1 MDEPIPL
8 LGNSR
13 RSWLGPGQLVG
24 WSTALLLA
32 GCTMGPDFGTPP
44 APNVLGYTAD
54 KLSGTTS
61 VSGIAGGQAQQFAY
75 GHDVDAAWWTLFGSK
90 QINAFVDEAIRNHP
104 DVAAAQ
110 YALRA
115 ARESALAEQGGLFPQ
130 VSTSNS
136 ATREGSAASGST
148 PSSVYNLYDASVSVS
163 YSLDLFGGER
173 RQIEEKWAEADYQQ
187 FELEATYLSL
197 TANVVNA
204 ALTEASLKAQIKATE
219 DIIRLQRDQLTRIRQ
234 QFNLGAKPNS
244 DVLSQQSTLAQTEAD
259 LPPLQKQLA
268 QERNALM
275 VYLGRLPSQ
284 DRGESVE
291 LSSLR
296 LPRSLPV
303 SLPSNLVRQRPDIKA
318 AEASLHE
325 ATASVGVSIANLLPQ
340 VSLSGSAST
349 SAAKTSSLFS
359 SDALGWS
366 VAASVSQ
373 KLLDGGSLFHKK
385 EASVAQYEQSLAL
398 YKSTVNSA
406 FQDVANA
413 LRAVQFDAKT
423 LQAQSASEKAA
434 RDSLAMAQEQYKTGA
449 VDYPTVS
456 NAQQTYQNAVIARV
470 KAQATR
476 YTDTV
481 ALYQALGGG
490 WWNRN
495 DQTDQSQPRTKPGYF
510 AGPDAVASIQ
520 TTNNAQNQKEQAR

>member
-1 MDEPIPL
+1 MPL
-8 LGNSR
+8 LEKLRESGPELR
-13 RSWLGPGQLVG
+13 CLLSWT
-24 WSTALLLA
+24 TALLLA
-32 GCTMGPDFGTPP
+32 GCTVGPDFNVPS
-44 APNVLGYTAD
+44 APNALGYTAD
-54 KLSGTTS
+54 KLGATAA
-61 VSGIAGGQAQQFAY
+61 VSGITGGQPQQFIY
-75 GHDVDAAWWTLFGSK
+75 GRDIDAAWWTLFGSK
-90 QINAFVDEAIRNHP
+90 QINAFVEEAIHNHP

-115 ARESALAEQGGLFPQ
+115 ARETALSEQGSLFPQ
-130 VSTSNS
+130 VSTNSS

-148 PSSVYNLYDASVSVS
+148 PSSVYNLYNASVSVS
-163 YSLDLFGGER
+163 YALDLFGGER
-173 RQIEEKWAEADYQQ
+173 RQVEAKWAAADYQR
-187 FELEATYLSL
+187 FELEATYLAL

-204 ALTEASLKAQIKATE
+204 ALTEASLTAQIKATE
-219 DIIRLQRDQLTRIRQ
+219 DIIRLQSDQLTRIQRQ
-234 QFNLGAKPNS
+234 FSLGAIPNS
-244 DVLSQQSTLAQTEAD
+244 DVLAQQSTLAQTEAE

-275 VYLGRLPSQ
+275 AYLGRLPSQ

-291 LSSLR
+291 LSSLK
-296 LPRSLPV
+296 LPASLPV

-340 VSLSGSAST
+340 VSLSAGAST
-349 SAAKTSSLFS
+349 SAAKTNSLFS

-373 KLLDGGSLFHKK
+373 KLLDGGSLYHQK

-406 FQDVANA
+406 FEDVANA

-434 RDSLAMAQEQYKTGA
+434 RNSLAMAQEQYKTGA

-456 NAQQTYQNAVIARV
+456 NAQQSYQNAVIARV

-490 WWNRN
+490 WWNRT
-495 DQTDQSQPRTKPGYF
+495 DQTDQSQPRTSPGYF
-510 AGPDAVASIQ
+510 SGPNAAAGIQ
-520 TTNNAQNQKEQAR
+520 TANNAQNQKEQAQ

>member
-1 MDEPIPL
+1 MDGSNPLPI
-8 LGNSR
+8 NR
-13 RSWLGPGQLVG
+13 RKRRIGRRHVQSCL
-24 WSTALLLA
+24 TACLLA
-32 GCTMGPDFGTPP
+32 GCTLGPDFQAPS

-54 KLSGTTS
+54 QLNGTVS
-61 VSGIAGGQAQQFAY
+61 VGVIAGGRSQQFAY
-75 GHDVDAAWWTLFGSK
+75 GRDVDAAWWTLFGSK
-90 QINAFVDEAIRNHP
+90 QINVFVDEAIHNHP

-115 ARESALAEQGGLFPQ
+115 ARETALAEGGSLFPQ
-130 VSTSNS
+130 LSTTSS
-136 ATREGSAASGST
+136 GTREASGSSGGS
-148 PSSVYNLYDASVSVS
+148 PASVYNLYNASISVS
-163 YSLDLFGGER
+163 YALDLFGGDR
-173 RQIEEKWAEADYQQ
+173 RQVEAKWAAADYQQ
-187 FELEATYLSL
+187 FELEATYLAL

-219 DIIRLQRDQLTRIRQ
+219 DIIRLQRDQLTRIQR
-234 QFNLGAKPNS
+234 QFNLGAIPNS
-244 DVLSQQSTLAQTEAD
+244 DVLAQRSTLAQTEAS

-268 QERNALM
+268 QQRNALM
-275 VYLGRLPSQ
+275 TYLGRLPSQ

-296 LPRSLPV
+296 LPHSLPV

-340 VSLSGSAST
+340 VSLSGGTST
-349 SAAKTSSLFS
+349 SATKTNSLFS
-359 SDALGWS
+359 GDALGWN
-366 VAASVSQ
+366 VAANVSQ
-373 KLLDGGSLFHKK
+373 KLLDGGSLFHQK
-385 EASVAQYEQSLAL
+385 EASVARYEQSLAL

-413 LRAVQFDAKT
+413 LRAIQFDAKT

-490 WWNRN
+490 WWNRV
-495 DQTDQSQPRTKPGYF
+495 DQTDQSQPRSKPGYL
-510 AGPDAVASIQ
+510 AGPDAVAGNQ
-520 TTNNAQNQKEQAR
+520 TANNAQNQREQAQ

>member
-1 MDEPIPL
+1 MDGPMPL
-8 LGNSR
+8 LEKLRKSGPEPR
-13 RSWLGPGQLVG
+13 HILG
-24 WSTALLLA
+24 WTTALLLA
-32 GCTMGPDFGTPP
+32 GCTVGPDFTVPP
-44 APNVLGYTAD
+44 APSALGYTAD
-54 KLSGTTS
+54 KLGATTA
-61 VSGIAGGQAQQFAY
+61 VSGLAGGQSQQFVY
-75 GHDVDAAWWTLFGSK
+75 GRDVDAAWWTLFGSK
-90 QINAFVDEAIRNHP
+90 QINALVEEAIHNHP

-115 ARESALAEQGGLFPQ
+115 ARETALSEQGSLFPQ

-136 ATREGSAASGST
+136 TTREGSAASGST
-148 PSSVYNLYDASVSVS
+148 PASVYNLYNASVSVS
-163 YSLDLFGGER
+163 YALDLFGGER
-173 RQIEEKWAEADYQQ
+173 RQVEAKWAAADYQQ
-187 FELEATYLSL
+187 FELEATYLAL

-219 DIIRLQRDQLTRIRQ
+219 DIIRLQRDQLTRIQQ
-234 QFNLGAKPNS
+234 QFNLGAVPNS
-244 DVLSQQSTLAQTEAD
+244 DVLAQQSTLAQTEAG
-259 LPPLQKQLA
+259 LPPLQKELA
-268 QERNALM
+268 QQRNALM
-275 VYLGRLPSQ
+275 AYLGRLPSQ
-284 DRGESVE
+284 DHGESVE
-291 LSSLR
+291 LSSLQ
-296 LPRSLPV
+296 LPHSLPV
-303 SLPSNLVRQRPDIKA
+303 SLPSNLVRQRPDIKV

-349 SAAKTSSLFS
+349 SATKTSSLFS
-359 SDALGWS
+359 GDALAWS

-373 KLLDGGSLFHKK
+373 KLLDGGSLFHQK

-398 YKSTVNSA
+398 YKSVVNSA
-406 FQDVANA
+406 FEDVANA
-413 LRAVQFDAKT
+413 LRAIQFDAKT

-434 RDSLAMAQEQYKTGA
+434 HDSLTMAQEQYKTGA

-490 WWNRN
+490 WWNRT
-495 DQTDQSQPRTKPGYF
+495 DQTDQSHPRTRPGYL
-510 AGPDAVASIQ
+510 AGPDTIASSQ

>member
-1 MDEPIPL
+1 MPL
-8 LGNSR
+8 LEKPRKSR
-13 RSWLGPGQLVG
+13 PERGHLLG
-24 WSTALLLA
+24 WTAALLLS
-32 GCTMGPDFGTPP
+32 GCTVGPDFTAPS
-44 APNVLGYTAD
+44 APNTLGYTAD
-54 KLSGTTS
+54 KLGATTA
-61 VSGIAGGQAQQFAY
+61 VSGLAGGQSQQFAY

-115 ARESALAEQGGLFPQ
+115 ARETALAEQGSLFPQ

-136 ATREGSAASGST
+136 STRERSGASGSS
-148 PSSVYNLYDASVSVS
+148 PASVYNLYNASVSVS
-163 YSLDLFGGER
+163 YALDLFGGER
-173 RQIEEKWAEADYQQ
+173 RQVEAKWAAADYQQ
-187 FELEATYLSL
+187 FELEATYLAL

-204 ALTEASLKAQIKATE
+204 ALTEASLKSQIKATE
-219 DIIRLQRDQLTRIRQ
+219 DIIRLQSDQLTRIQR
-234 QFNLGAKPNS
+234 QFNLGAIPNS
-244 DVLSQQSTLAQTEAD
+244 DVLAQQSTLAQTEAT

-275 VYLGRLPSQ
+275 AYLGRLPSQ

-291 LSSLR
+291 LSSLK
-296 LPRSLPV
+296 LPVSLPV

-340 VSLSGSAST
+340 VSLSAGAST
-349 SAAKTSSLFS
+349 SAAKTNSLFS

-373 KLLDGGSLFHKK
+373 KLLDGGGLYHQK

-406 FQDVANA
+406 FEDVANA

-423 LQAQSASEKAA
+423 LQAQSVSEKSA
-434 RDSLAMAQEQYKTGA
+434 RASLAMAQEQYKTGA

-456 NAQQTYQNAVIARV
+456 NAQQSYQNAVIARV

-495 DQTDQSQPRTKPGYF
+495 DQTDKSQPRNSPGYF
-510 AGPDAVASIQ
+510 AGPEAVASIQ
-520 TTNNAQNQKEQAR
+520 TTSNAQNQKEQAR

>member
-1 MDEPIPL
+1 MRLLEKLRKSEPE
-8 LGNSR
+8 
-13 RSWLGPGQLVG
+13 PGHILG
-24 WSTALLLA
+24 WSMALLLA
-32 GCTMGPDFGTPP
+32 GCTVGPDFTVPS
-44 APNVLGYTAD
+44 APHALGYTAD
-54 KLSGTTS
+54 KLGTTTA
-61 VSGIAGGQAQQFAY
+61 VGGIAGGQSQQFVY
-75 GHDVDAAWWTLFGSK
+75 GRDVDAAWWTLFGSK

-115 ARESALAEQGGLFPQ
+115 ARETALAEQGSLFPQ

-136 ATREGSAASGST
+136 STRERSAASGNS
-148 PSSVYNLYDASVSVS
+148 PASIFNLYDASVSVS
-163 YSLDLFGGER
+163 YALDVFGGER
-173 RQIEEKWAEADYQQ
+173 RQVEAKWAAADYQQ
-187 FELEATYLSL
+187 YELEATYLAL

-219 DIIRLQRDQLTRIRQ
+219 DIIRLQSDQLTRIQQ
-234 QFNLGAKPNS
+234 QFNLGAVPNS
-244 DVLSQQSTLAQTEAD
+244 DVLAQQSTLAQTEAN
-259 LPPLQKQLA
+259 LPPLQKELA

-275 VYLGRLPSQ
+275 AYLGRLPSQ

-291 LSSLR
+291 LSSLT
-296 LPRSLPV
+296 LPRTLPV
-303 SLPSNLVRQRPDIKA
+303 SLPSSLVRQRPDIKA

-340 VSLSGSAST
+340 VNLSGSAST
-349 SAAKTSSLFS
+349 SAAKTGSLFTGDS
-359 SDALGWS
+359 MAWS

-373 KLLDGGSLFHKK
+373 KLLDGGSLFHQK

-398 YKSTVNSA
+398 YKSVVNSA
-406 FQDVANA
+406 FEDVANA
-413 LRAVQFDAKT
+413 LRAIQFDAKT
-423 LQAQSASEKAA
+423 LQSQSASEKAA
-434 RDSLAMAQEQYKTGA
+434 RDSLNMAQEQYKTGA

-456 NAQQTYQNAVIARV
+456 TAQQTYQSAVIARV

-490 WWNRN
+490 WWNRS
-495 DQTDQSQPRTKPGYF
+495 DQTEQSQPRTNPGYF
-510 AGPDAVASIQ
+510 AGPTIASAAQ
-520 TTNNAQNQKEQAR
+520 TKANVQDQKEQAP